1 MSAEVGLTAE
11 QKKRRERIV
20 ELIAEITEHDDPGS
34 ISPTDRLRE
43 DLGMDSL
50 NSLELL
56 STISE
61 ELELDLEMEDAMG
74 LTTLQEAFD
83 FVERNWVEQGK

>member
-1 MSAEVGLTAE
+1 
-11 QKKRRERIV
+11 
-20 ELIAEITEHDDPGS
+20 
-34 ISPTDRLRE
+34 
-43 DLGMDSL
+43 MDSL

-74 LTTLQEAFD
+74 LTTLQDAFE
-83 FVERNWVEQGK
+83 FVERNWAEQRQ